1 MTRTTPLPPPPL
13 GWPLL
18 PVPDRNGQLRFPES
32 LAESVRQQLRV
43 LLSTRLGEQL
53 LHPAYGAGLTDFLGQ
68 PDTVTTRARIHD
80 RIREAIGRWET
91 RIDIDRIELSDSPDQ
106 PGRLRVEIAYRLR
119 RTAEL
124 QTLGVTLETAPQA

>member
-1 MTRTTPLPPPPL
+1 MTRTAPLPPPPL

-18 PVPDRNGQLRFPES
+18 PVPDQNGQLRDTAS

-91 RIDIDRIELSDSPDQ
+91 RIDIDRIELSDFPEQ